1 MTCLVVTLV
10 GAAGCSGRVNG
21 ESSAPASTPSGIVP
35 APPRAL
41 GPAPARMLRP
51 LGKRGMVASGGD
63 DEPMVPVP
71 EAPDG
76 GAGAP
81 GGGPTHL

>member
-1 MTCLVVTLV
+1 MACLVATLV

-41 GPAPARMLRP
+41 GPGPARMLRP
-51 LGKRGMVASGGD
+51 SGKRGTVGPGD
-63 DEPMVPVP
+63 EDAPMFPVP
-71 EAPDG
+71 GGPDG
-76 GAGAP
+76 GAGGP
-81 GGGPTHL
+81 GGGPTEL